1 MEQHAN
7 TSYAGHAFGA
17 IAGAM
22 IGIFILK
29 NRKVEDWEVIFQ
41 WVVFGL
47 YALLLCIFI
56 AWHIAGGSF
65 DYFPSENWTH
75 ELKCNKK

>member
-1 MEQHAN
+1 MIEKENRN

-22 IGIFILK
+22 IGVFILK

-41 WVVFGL
+41 WVVFALYGL
-47 YALLLCIFI
+47 LSCVFI
-56 AWHIAGGSF
+56 VWHIAGGSLG
-65 DYFPSENWTH
+65 YFPLEN
-75 ELKCNKK
+75 EKVQCD